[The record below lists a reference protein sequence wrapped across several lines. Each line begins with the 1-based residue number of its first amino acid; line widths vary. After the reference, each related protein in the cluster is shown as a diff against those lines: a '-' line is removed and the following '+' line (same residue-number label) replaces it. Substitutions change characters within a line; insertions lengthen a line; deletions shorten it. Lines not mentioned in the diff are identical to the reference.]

1 MNSSGI
7 QKKSHVQ
14 PRLDP
19 RISTGSRRSQIK
31 ATTKSRAT
39 PKRVRSPKKSRIQSR
54 MVGGQMVRVSSPA
67 KPDSPKMW
75 KQNPKR
81 KERLPKK
88 SRVQTIINAR
98 ASPNSTKRGVWSRT
112 KMYDS
117 RSRIKRIKL
126 PPSSLVKQIS
136 NPKTSWRIVPKSQ
149 DRKESNHKSPPKRSS
164 THPKSSQSSSSSVIV
179 LHRNASRSQSC
190 GKAGGVG
197 VKETSFPKCNKSP
210 DTIKSRS
217 PSQSTSTTQQKV
229 LRECRRQPGGENIED
244 RTKQK
249 PCTVSVLKERLVKVD
264 QGVGELKR
272 ENTEKSHR
280 LDFLEWEIKKLVK
293 QLDKKTTQNLSLESK
308 NNAIR
313 PRAMTT
319 SLERDV
325 RREMRENQLEWD
337 RIFENKN
344 LEPDYRH
351 HTWTRKDE
359 EEDHSEVLTAEEGIF
374 L

>member
-1 MNSSGI
+1 M
-7 QKKSHVQ
+7 K
-14 PRLDP
+14 
-19 RISTGSRRSQIK
+19 T
-31 ATTKSRAT
+31 ATKSRAT
-39 PKRVRSPKKSRIQSR
+39 PKRVRNPKKSRIQSR
-54 MVGGQMVRVSSPA
+54 MVGGRMVRVNSPA
-67 KPDSPKMW
+67 KPDSPKKW

-81 KERLPKK
+81 MEKLPKK

-98 ASPNSTKRGVWSRT
+98 ASPNSIKRGVQSGT
-112 KMYDS
+112 KMYES
-117 RSRIKRIKL
+117 RPRIKRIKL
-126 PPSSLVKQIS
+126 PPSSSAKQIS
-136 NPKTSWRIVPKSQ
+136 SPEISWRIVPKSKG
-149 DRKESNHKSPPKRSS
+149 RKESNHKSPPKRSS
-164 THPKSSQSSSSSVIV
+164 SHRKPCSSSSPAVIV
-179 LHRNASRSQSC
+179 LHRNTSRSQSG
-190 GKAGGVG
+190 GKARGVG
-197 VKETSFPKCNKSP
+197 VSETSFPKCNKSP
-210 DTIKSRS
+210 GTIKSRS

-229 LRECRRQPGGENIED
+229 LRESQRQPEGESIKIG
-244 RTKQK
+244 TKQK

-264 QGVGELKR
+264 QAVGELKR

-337 RIFENKN
+337 RVFENKN

-359 EEDHSEVLTAEEGIF
+359 EGNQPEILTAEEGIF